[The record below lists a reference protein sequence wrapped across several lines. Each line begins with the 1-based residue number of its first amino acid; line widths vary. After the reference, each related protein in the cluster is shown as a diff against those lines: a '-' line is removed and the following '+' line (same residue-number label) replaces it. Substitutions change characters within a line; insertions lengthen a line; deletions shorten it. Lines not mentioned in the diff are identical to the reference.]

1 MEALGPL
8 PPEDCKLR
16 PRFHLDEIRRS
27 SQDSL
32 SPHQASVVSVEAL
45 FILHQF
51 AFSVESKSYGASAR
65 TILFSWRSQDI
76 DSL

>member
-45 FILHQF
+45 SRLWAYHLV
-51 AFSVESKSYGASAR
+51 ALSVESNYDLWLSESKPV
-65 TILFSWRSQDI
+65 
-76 DSL
+76 